1 MKSWDPAA
9 LWLKAKQF
17 VDRANESEQSST
29 EFALNSAFALECLAR
44 AALTH
49 IHPVLNAD
57 PRDDLNL
64 LYGCGFDLTANPRSL
79 PAHSVYLRLEKIVNG
94 FGKMQRELCEF
105 VALQRNGYLHTAQLP
120 YDNLGTNRW
129 LPRYYETVAVLNN
142 FMGKTLVDFLG
153 PDVAEVAEALVK
165 SLNEDLKKNVKSRV
179 AAYLKVWQSKGE
191 TERKA
196 LRQVADSA
204 AIMLSWGEVA
214 RGCPVCQS
222 QGKLSGHQV
231 KQFPERYVDGELLMD
246 VQFLATAFKCA
257 ACGLALK
264 GTEEIAHAELD
275 THFVVTTATS
285 LHELYEPEYYIEY
298 NNM

>member
-120 YDNLGTNRW
+120 YDNLGTVSF
-129 LPRYYETVAVLNN
+129 P
-142 FMGKTLVDFLG
+142 
-153 PDVAEVAEALVK
+153 
-165 SLNEDLKKNVKSRV
+165 SL
-179 AAYLKVWQSKGE
+179 
-191 TERKA
+191 
-196 LRQVADSA
+196 
-204 AIMLSWGEVA
+204 
-214 RGCPVCQS
+214 
-222 QGKLSGHQV
+222 
-231 KQFPERYVDGELLMD
+231 
-246 VQFLATAFKCA
+246 
-257 ACGLALK
+257 
-264 GTEEIAHAELD
+264 
-275 THFVVTTATS
+275 
-285 LHELYEPEYYIEY
+285 
-298 NNM
+298 